1 MQEIVLALIAGLIV
15 GIVFTWIKLPI
26 PSPPAL
32 PGVIG
37 ILGIYLGHKIM
48 NYVSAFLS

>member
-1 MQEIVLALIAGLIV
+1 MQEILLALIAGLIV

-32 PGVIG
+32 PGIIG
-37 ILGIYLGHKIM
+37 ILGIYLGHKLV
-48 NYVSAFLS
+48 NFFYGF